1 MRGSAGRAGRLA
13 SVTAAVLLGGESSRM
28 GRDKARI
35 EVAGRPA
42 ALHLA
47 QQLDDLFA
55 EVLLVGG
62 HPPGSAPGR
71 PVADPEGPGCALR
84 GVLGALEAATTDKLF
99 VVATDHLALTPDLV
113 LGLIAQPEADAV
125 VPRRD
130 GRLQPLCALYRREP
144 ALAQARKCW
153 TAGELSL
160 RDLLMGLDVH
170 VFEGADLAAVDPGGL
185 SLSNANTP
193 EELEALRERLAALP
207 S

>member
-1 MRGSAGRAGRLA
+1 MSDPAGRTGRLA
-13 SVTAAVLLGGESSRM
+13 SVAAAVLLGGESSRM
-28 GRDKARI
+28 GQDKALI

-42 ALHLA
+42 VEHLA
-47 QQLDDLFA
+47 AQLDDLFA

-62 HPPGSAPGR
+62 RPHGSAPGR
-71 PVADPEGPGCALR
+71 RVADPEGPACALR
-84 GVLGALEAATTDKLF
+84 GVLAALEAATTDKLF

-144 ALAQARKCW
+144 ALTRARKCW
-153 TAGELSL
+153 AAGELSL

-185 SLSNANTP
+185 SLANANTP
-193 EELEALRERLAALP
+193 EELGALRERLAAL
-207 S
+207 SS